1 MQILAHWQIFFPF
14 VTVAR
19 RFLNEYYIGS
29 KANAVVKRL
38 LSLVLIFF
46 LPLGAMSL
54 CEQPAEIRFFVVNEK
69 TATKTRKLQ

>member
-1 MQILAHWQIFFPF
+1 M
-14 VTVAR
+14 
-19 RFLNEYYIGS
+19 
-29 KANAVVKRL
+29 KRL

-69 TATKTRKLQ
+69 TATKTRKLH